1 MLDSLLAELRSATEE
16 QLADLL
22 SALNRG
28 MAVYDART
36 GPSEKTPAKKPAA
49 AAAGRPKKEPLPAP
63 PKPEDSEEAPDAADY
78 RLDPSDIKE
87 DVCVGRVLKGN
98 EDKRWSP
105 AVYSESQCGAEVEED
120 GLCKTCLARSQRFAA
135 DPKPGR
141 WDGRITEDPLPWQ
154 HMLGTAWAVQALASG
169 KLKWLGGAAAPTGG
183 AGTDSA
189 SVSSGSDS
197 TASGKMSVAEAKAAA
212 KVAKEAEKAAAAAKK
227 AADKEAAKAAKEAEK
242 AAAKALK
249 EAEKAAAKAAKEAEK
264 ASKAAT
270 KPATK
275 AAAAPK
281 KAAAASAT
289 ETVPAKADT
298 SADVIATQGE
308 MQAINGDL
316 RWIVGK
322 KVYEYDF
329 FTNGAGAYV
338 GRLGADGETIDTDI
352 PEEDAAE
359 EESADEE

>member
-1 MLDSLLAELRSATEE
+1 MLGSLLAELRSATEE

-63 PKPEDSEEAPDAADY
+63 PMPEDSEEAPDAASY

-87 DVCVGRVLKGN
+87 DVCIGRILKGL

-105 AVYSESQCGAEVEED
+105 AVYAEAQCGAAPLEGGD
-120 GLCKTCLARSQRFAA
+120 LCKTCQARFDKFTDNPVSKS
-135 DPKPGR
+135 DWNGL
-141 WDGRITEDPLPWQ
+141 ITEEPLPRC
-154 HMLGTAWAVQALASG
+154 HMLGTAWAASS
-169 KLKWLGGAAAPTGG
+169 LPKWKGGATPTGG

-189 SVSSGSDS
+189 SVASGSDS

-212 KVAKEAEKAAAAAKK
+212 AAKKAAEKEAAKAAKEAEKA
-227 AADKEAAKAAKEAEK
+227 AAKAAKEAEK

-264 ASKAAT
+264 ASKAAS

-281 KAAAASAT
+281 KAAAAAAA

-298 SADVIATQGE
+298 SADVIATEGKME
-308 MQAINGDL
+308 AINGDL

-322 KVYEYDF
+322 KVYEFDF
-329 FTNGAGAYV
+329 FSNGAGAYV

-359 EESADEE
+359 EEEESADEE